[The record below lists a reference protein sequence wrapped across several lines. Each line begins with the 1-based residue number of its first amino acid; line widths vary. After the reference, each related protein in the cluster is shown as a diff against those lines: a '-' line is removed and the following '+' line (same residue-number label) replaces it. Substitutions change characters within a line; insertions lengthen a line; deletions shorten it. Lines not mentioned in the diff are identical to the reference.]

1 MLKNILDYRI
11 IRRNKKI
18 IYEEKELN
26 REKLKDN
33 VEGRKIRSR
42 KRERIRVRKK

>member
-11 IRRNKKI
+11 IRRNKVIICDKTFKSEKI
-18 IYEEKELN
+18 
-26 REKLKDN
+26 REN
-33 VEGRKIRSR
+33 VEGRKIKSR